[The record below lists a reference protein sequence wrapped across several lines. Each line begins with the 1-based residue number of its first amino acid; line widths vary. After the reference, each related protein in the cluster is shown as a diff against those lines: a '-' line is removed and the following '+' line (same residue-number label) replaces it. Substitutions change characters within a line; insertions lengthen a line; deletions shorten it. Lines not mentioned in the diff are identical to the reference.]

1 MGCSAIKA
9 PDCCQL
15 ILTEDDR
22 NLVSSLPADCY
33 SEVTHPYNIKTDF
46 FPIIDITPVNYT
58 ADYLVLDIF
67 VKDFQVFSLTAT
79 DLLQYSFR
87 LFEIFE
93 LNSGKLIHL
102 LDLIKRNYNSIV
114 PFHNF
119 WHAFS
124 VAQMLFVIGERNMH
138 YKDFLTRN
146 EYSYLLIIGMG
157 HDLCHPGINNSFLTA
172 TRHEIAKKYNN
183 ISVLENFHSAVL
195 ISLIE
200 KSSLF
205 DDETLKNIKKI
216 FIEGILSTDMA
227 NHKRNVT
234 EFIEAMEN
242 YDAGN
247 DVFRQRF
254 INYILHS
261 CDLGN
266 QTLDFNIAVAWSL
279 KITQEF
285 NQQVA
290 SEELKGITISEYM
303 RIGNSITNIKNLQCS
318 FIDHAIMPM
327 WIILTDRVPGIKDF
341 IDTLIANKKKWKN
354 LKSFQNL
361 DLE

>member
-119 WHAFS
+119 
-124 VAQMLFVIGERNMH
+124 
-138 YKDFLTRN
+138 
-146 EYSYLLIIGMG
+146 
-157 HDLCHPGINNSFLTA
+157 
-172 TRHEIAKKYNN
+172 
-183 ISVLENFHSAVL
+183 
-195 ISLIE
+195 
-200 KSSLF
+200 
-205 DDETLKNIKKI
+205 
-216 FIEGILSTDMA
+216 
-227 NHKRNVT
+227 
-234 EFIEAMEN
+234 
-242 YDAGN
+242 
-247 DVFRQRF
+247 
-254 INYILHS
+254 
-261 CDLGN
+261 
-266 QTLDFNIAVAWSL
+266 
-279 KITQEF
+279 
-285 NQQVA
+285 
-290 SEELKGITISEYM
+290 
-303 RIGNSITNIKNLQCS
+303 
-318 FIDHAIMPM
+318 
-327 WIILTDRVPGIKDF
+327 
-341 IDTLIANKKKWKN
+341 
-354 LKSFQNL
+354 
-361 DLE
+361 